1 MDFNEDGLSETR
13 KELQASADFQ
23 KRINVNLTDAQVDD
37 LKYAIVRGVVQ
48 VTTEGLRR
56 ITTGKDYL
64 TRKQARKY
72 LSVSDDVL
80 QNWIEKEGM
89 PYMDVEG
96 IIRFYRGDLDAWL
109 ANFVVTP
116 NKLLDMETDPYWRNY
131 TDI

>member
-1 MDFNEDGLSETR
+1 MNFNEDRLSESR

-23 KRINVNLTDAQVDD
+23 KRINVNLTDTQVDD

-64 TRKQARKY
+64 TREQARKY

-89 PYMDVEG
+89 PYMDVDG
-96 IIRFYRGDLDAWL
+96 IIRFYRVDLDAWL
-109 ANFVVTP
+109 AHFVVTP
-116 NKLLDMETDPYWRNY
+116 NKLLDMETDPYWQSY